1 MRSRS
6 CPSPVSVGRFVIR
19 ATLERGV
26 GGGAGSLPRIMT
38 TISTAEPPTRI
49 NEMSPNTNALP
60 SNANNVDSETSV
72 QTRSS
77 SPAIGRSRR
86 PGSALRRR

>member
-1 MRSRS
+1 
-6 CPSPVSVGRFVIR
+6 
-19 ATLERGV
+19 
-26 GGGAGSLPRIMT
+26 MT

-49 NEMSPNTNALP
+49 NEMLPNTNALP